1 MLKLILLIMYVE
13 LIEKSKSS
21 LLFNVLDEILSSSKL
36 YEVLTTFDTTPI
48 LLRELNLIEA
58 LFVTLVRN
66 LKSQLSS

>member
-1 MLKLILLIMYVE
+1 MLKLILLIVYVE

-21 LLFNVLDEILSSSKL
+21 LMYSVFDKILSSSKL
-36 YEVLTTFDTTPI
+36 YEVLTTFDTTPV
-48 LLRELNLIEA
+48 LLRELILIEA